1 MSGKTAAEPETKL
14 WLHRPVLPRMAIDR
28 PQIGLSRYLERPF
41 RGEAELYAKIRTQ
54 QCVAYQIGFQGH
66 DLRGRS
72 ERGGEGDNTREN
84 KFFSDYSLVITFLY
98 GAIVSKFTKKCW
110 HTQKKFG
117 IYISDYTGL
126 IKFYFLI
133 FE

>member
-1 MSGKTAAEPETKL
+1 
-14 WLHRPVLPRMAIDR
+14 MALDR

-41 RGEAELYAKIRTQ
+41 RGKAELYAKIRTQ

-84 KFFSDYSLVITFLY
+84 KFFQITH
-98 GAIVSKFTKKCW
+98 W
-110 HTQKKFG
+110 
-117 IYISDYTGL
+117 
-126 IKFYFLI
+126 
-133 FE
+133 